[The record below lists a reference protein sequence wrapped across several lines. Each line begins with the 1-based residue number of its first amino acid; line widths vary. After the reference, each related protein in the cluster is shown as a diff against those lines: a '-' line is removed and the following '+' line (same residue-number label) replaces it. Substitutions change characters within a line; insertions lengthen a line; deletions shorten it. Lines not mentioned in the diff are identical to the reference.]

1 MRSRFA
7 AIARPPVA
15 AIILTGLLLLAG
27 TGCAARSGSTGSRT
41 GALPIDHP
49 PTVREVIGDWNDVEA
64 AALAGVDQ
72 AEATVR
78 SVDRSR
84 ESDGVLIFDLLTV
97 RDRSGELTVE
107 RISEGRTVRGV
118 EHESARLRLTGR
130 IGSGPLREPDTERW
144 IIDRVARRLEQLR
157 GVEFA
162 PLR

>member
-1 MRSRFA
+1 M
-7 AIARPPVA
+7 
-15 AIILTGLLLLAG
+15 
-27 TGCAARSGSTGSRT
+27 
-41 GALPIDHP
+41 
-49 PTVREVIGDWNDVEA
+49 IGDWNDVEA

-107 RISEGRTVRGV
+107 RISEGRTVHGV

-130 IGSGPLREPDTERW
+130 IGSGPLREPDTERR